1 MAKINARLQHKT
13 GKENE
18 WKLAEEKFQPL
29 KGEFIIYLPDDNY
42 SYSRL
47 KIGTGNDYLK
57 DLPFLTYSAYDIA
70 KANDPINTPDT
81 ETEWLASLVG
91 RGIRSAVQTTE
102 ATGSNE
108 SNIYTVTL
116 TDGESSDFIVKN
128 GGQGE
133 IGPQGIGIASI
144 QATERDD
151 GTGTDIKINLTDVAI
166 EPEEFFIRNGE
177 ISETQLNTVVES
189 IAEDIQRKC
198 QTYTF
203 DTKAELDNWLSIL
216 TSEQLDALN
225 TGDVFLI
232 RDVGVPDYWWD
243 EDTSE
248 AWPLET
254 SKIDLSGYCGL
265 DTPNITTGELA
276 GIQNLSNYKIRV
288 AADGD
293 TGLEGYITFII

>member
-1 MAKINARLQHKT
+1 MAKINARLQHKI
-13 GKENE
+13 GFESE
-18 WKLAEEKFQPL
+18 WKLATNFKPL
-29 KGEFIIYLPDDNY
+29 KGEFIIYAPDNNY

-47 KIGTGNDYLK
+47 KIGTGDDYVN

-70 KANDPINTPDT
+70 KANDPVNTPDT

-91 RGIRSAVQTTE
+91 RGISSAQQTTE

-108 SNIYTVTL
+108 KNIYTITL

-133 IGPQGIGIASI
+133 IGPQGVGIASI
-144 QATERDD
+144 QATERED

-216 TSEQLDALN
+216 TPEQLNALN

-293 TGLEGYITFII
+293 TGLDGYITLIV